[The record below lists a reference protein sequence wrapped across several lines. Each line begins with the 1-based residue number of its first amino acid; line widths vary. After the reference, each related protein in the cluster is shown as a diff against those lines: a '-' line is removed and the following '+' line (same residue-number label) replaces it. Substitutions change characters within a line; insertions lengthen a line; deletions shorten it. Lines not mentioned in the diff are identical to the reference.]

1 MQDIRWKQRYQ
12 NFSKAFKQL
21 TEVVAKESLN
31 KFEQAGMIQI
41 FEFTFELA
49 WKVLKDKLNYEGFNL
64 QVPREV
70 LKQAFQSNYIK
81 DGSTWID
88 ALDKRNLMSHTY
100 DENRSNE
107 AISLIKNK
115 YFIVLQELYLFLQD
129 EINK

>member
-12 NFSKAFKQL
+12 NFAKAFEQLAEITAKQN
-21 TEVVAKESLN
+21 LN

-81 DGSTWID
+81 DGAAWID

-100 DENRSNE
+100 DESRANE
-107 AISLIKNK
+107 AIALIKNK
-115 YFIVLQELYLFLQD
+115 YFIILRELYLFLQN
-129 EINK
+129 EIKK

>member
-1 MQDIRWKQRYQ
+1 MQDVRWKQRYQ
-12 NFSKAFKQL
+12 NFAKAYEQL
-21 TEVVAKESLN
+21 AEIVEQEKLN

-70 LKQAFQSNYIK
+70 LKQAFQSGYIK
-81 DGSTWID
+81 DGAAWID

-100 DENRSNE
+100 DEYQAAE
-107 AISLIKNK
+107 AIDLIKNK
-115 YFIVLQELYLFLQD
+115 YFIILQNLYLFLKI
-129 EINK
+129 ELEK

>member
-12 NFSKAFKQL
+12 NYAKAFEQL
-21 TEVVAKESLN
+21 AEIAAKENLN

-70 LKQAFQSNYIK
+70 IKQAFQSSYIK
-81 DGSTWID
+81 DGATWID
-88 ALDKRNLMSHTY
+88 ALDKRNLMAHTY
-100 DENRSNE
+100 DADKANE
-107 AISLIKNK
+107 AINLIKNK
-115 YFIVLQELYLFLQD
+115 YFAALQDLYFFLQN
-129 EINK
+129 EIKK